1 MKVTNIILLLGS
13 ISAIKISQPTIAE
26 SKTREDKKN
35 LDDWASGHGN
45 NVPSY
50 NSGDKS
56 YVMLG
61 NVKKEKQVVNNY
73 KELMAQLD
81 KEDAHELAV
90 PHMAAENDKDT
101 APE

>member
-13 ISAIKISQPTIAE
+13 ISAIKLYQPTILE
-26 SKTREDKKN
+26 TKTREDQKN
-35 LDDWASGHGN
+35 HDDWASGHGN

-50 NSGDKS
+50 NAGDSS

-61 NVKKEKQVVNNY
+61 NTKKEKMVVNDY
-73 KELMAQLD
+73 QKLMKDLE

-90 PHMAAENDKDT
+90 PHMVAENDKDT